1 MSLSS
6 ILTGNHILMMSTEGG
21 SGGGGGGPPPPA
33 EAEAR
38 LRQQA
43 QESLKQQAERELQ
56 LTNQIVQAQ
65 ITSTEQLKK
74 QQQIMENISKTLG
87 ESFQAQQQF
96 LDQAQIN
103 ITNFSESFRKV
114 SENAEDAGQRSAA
127 LSEEYAGLEK
137 TNKSLFDALMNISN
151 TAENAEDA
159 AKQFEELKGELQL
172 AQASGK
178 EFDTTTK
185 GIAKSLGFAGKI
197 SDTFV
202 GSLGKQLLK
211 FKELNTEA
219 GRAELYKSMANS
231 IQETFD
237 PFNLASSLLDNLI
250 KSALEFDKAAKNLSA
265 SFGTM
270 GAFQDQLVANSGE
283 IARMGLTATQ
293 QAELVT
299 ELTTQFSSFTA
310 ELEKNQRM
318 LKLNNAAL
326 KSLGVSTSKAN
337 EIIEVMN
344 TGLGRSVEESSR
356 LTVSL
361 AANAAAFGKT
371 SEQMVSDFAS
381 MSGYLASYGDDMEE
395 MFLAIQ
401 KEAKRTGIAVSKL
414 GEMAKAFDTFSGS
427 AKTAAQMN
435 ALFGTNLSA
444 MGLNSMNAEERLAEL
459 KREIGSNVD
468 SMNRYQKMA
477 LAEVLPGINS
487 VAEAVQFMG
496 GTLSKEE
503 SAQIDAINLQKDMS
517 LTLQD
522 LAKATLPLA
531 KQFELMFSELT
542 SNEEMVSKIVSAT
555 KSLSM
560 LLLALTENIEMT
572 TATFVAFSVVG
583 KAIPFLLHAI
593 AKGTMSIGKASL
605 YAFGT
610 LGLIVTV
617 LMFIFDIFHLTRSP
631 AFYLLFGVVAA
642 GIFAMGMAAQTTQVG
657 LYALAAAALA
667 IGIAV
672 SAVFYTLSM
681 AIDSFTDLF
690 TVMSEGAE
698 NFPKAAAG
706 LYLMAGGMISLGAAG
721 LYASTG
727 LGAALAALSAL
738 TAIFNLGGS
747 DIEDLVKAGDSVT
760 KMGDSV
766 GKFGSGLEKIKAVA
780 MELKNSIGDSMI
792 AATMEGQKM
801 SVIVGKEASVATL
814 FQNDTLNIKVDMP
827 TINIPTPKFDI
838 YLDGKVIDARIEKR
852 NNK

>member
-1 MSLSS
+1 MAETPKPPETAETEAKLAQREAKES
-6 ILTGNHILMMSTEGG
+6 I
-21 SGGGGGGPPPPA
+21 
-33 EAEAR
+33 
-38 LRQQA
+38 
-43 QESLKQQAERELQ
+43 KQQAEQELK

-65 ITSTEQLKK
+65 ITSTEQLKR
-74 QQQIMENISKTLG
+74 QQQIMENISKKLG

-103 ITNFSESFRKV
+103 ITNFSTSFEKV
-114 SENAEDAGQRSAA
+114 SKNAEDAGKRSEA
-127 LSEEYAGLEK
+127 LAKEYGELEK
-137 TNKSLFDALMNISN
+137 TNKSLYDALMNISN
-151 TAENAEDA
+151 TAKNTEDA
-159 AKQFEELKGELQL
+159 KKQFEELKGELQL

-178 EFDTTTK
+178 EFDTATK
-185 GIAKSLGFAGKI
+185 SMAKSLGFAGKV

-211 FKELNTEA
+211 LKEIKTTA
-219 GRAELYKSMANS
+219 GRAELFKTMGNS
-231 IQETFD
+231 IKETLN
-237 PFNLASSLLDNLI
+237 PLNLLFSLFDNLI

-265 SFGTM
+265 SFGSM
-270 GAFQDQLVANSGE
+270 GAFQDELVANSGE
-283 IARMGLTATQ
+283 IASMGLTATQ

-310 ELEKNQRM
+310 VIKENREM
-318 LKLNNAAL
+318 LKTNNAAL

-337 EIIEVMN
+337 EIIEVMS

-356 LTVSL
+356 LTLSL
-361 AANAAAFGKT
+361 AANAGAFGKT
-371 SEQMVSDFAS
+371 SEQMVADFAS
-381 MSGYLASYGDDMEE
+381 MSGYLASYGDEMEE
-395 MFLAIQ
+395 MFKALQI
-401 KEAKRTGIAVSKL
+401 EAKRTGIAVSRL

-459 KREIGSNVD
+459 KRQIGSNVD

-496 GTLSKEE
+496 GTLSKSEE
-503 SAQIDAINLQKDMS
+503 EEMKNIKLQEDM
-517 LTLQD
+517 TETMHN

-531 KQFELMFSELT
+531 KQLELMFSQIT
-542 SNEEMVSKIVSAT
+542 SNEGNVNAIVNAL
-555 KSLSM
+555 K
-560 LLLALTENIEMT
+560 LASEAFIFVTQHIEMT
-572 TATFVAFSVVG
+572 VAALGLLKLIGLVLPPILASVKVQTYLLGVATKF
-583 KAIPFLLHAI
+583 
-593 AKGTMSIGKASL
+593 
-605 YAFGT
+605 AFGK
-610 LGLIVTV
+610 LA
-617 LMFIFDIFHLTRSP
+617 IFAGILTTIFAIWHMTRSP

-642 GIFAMGMAAQTTQVG
+642 GIFAIGMASQTTQVG

-667 IGIAV
+667 IGIAI

-681 AIDSFTDLF
+681 AIDSFTGLF

-706 LYLMAGGMISLGAAG
+706 LYLMAGGMMSLGTASMF
-721 LYASTG
+721 ASTG

-738 TAIFNLGGS
+738 SSIFSLGGS
-747 DIEDLVKAGDSVT
+747 DIEDLVQAGDSIT
-760 KMGDSV
+760 KMGDSI
-766 GKFGSGLEKIKAVA
+766 GKFGSGLERIKAVA

-801 SVIVGKEASVATL
+801 SVIVGKEAGVATL
-814 FQNDTLNIKVDMP
+814 FKNDTLNIKVDMP

-852 NNK
+852 NNT

>member
-1 MSLSS
+1 MAETPKPPETAETEAKLAQREAKES
-6 ILTGNHILMMSTEGG
+6 I
-21 SGGGGGGPPPPA
+21 
-33 EAEAR
+33 
-38 LRQQA
+38 
-43 QESLKQQAERELQ
+43 KQQAEQELK

-65 ITSTEQLKK
+65 ITSTEQLKR
-74 QQQIMENISKTLG
+74 QQQIMENISKKLG

-103 ITNFSESFRKV
+103 ITNFSTSFEKV
-114 SENAEDAGQRSAA
+114 SKNAEDAGKRSEA
-127 LSEEYAGLEK
+127 LAKEYGELEK
-137 TNKSLFDALMNISN
+137 TNKTLYDALMNISN
-151 TAENAEDA
+151 TAKNAEDA
-159 AKQFEELKGELQL
+159 KKQFEELKGELQL

-178 EFDTTTK
+178 EFDVATK
-185 GIAKSLGFAGKI
+185 SMAKSLGFAGKV

-211 FKELNTEA
+211 FKELKTKA
-219 GRAELYKSMANS
+219 GRAELFNSIGSS
-231 IQETFD
+231 IQETFS
-237 PFNLASSLLDNLI
+237 PLNLFSSLMDNLI
-250 KSALEFDKAAKNLSA
+250 KSALEFDNAAKNLSA

-270 GAFQDQLVANSGE
+270 GAFQSQLVANSGE
-283 IARMGLTATQ
+283 IARMGITATQ

-299 ELTTQFSSFTA
+299 ELTTQFSSFT
-310 ELEKNQRM
+310 ELLEENQEM
-318 LKLNNAAL
+318 LKTNNAAL

-337 EIIEVMN
+337 EIIEVMS

-356 LTVSL
+356 LTLSL

-371 SEQMVSDFAS
+371 SEQMVADFAS
-381 MSGYLASYGDDMEE
+381 MSGYLASYGDEMEE
-395 MFLAIQ
+395 MFKALQI
-401 KEAKRTGIAVSKL
+401 EAKRTGIAVSRL

-459 KREIGSNVD
+459 KRQIGSNVD

-496 GTLSKEE
+496 GTLSKSEE
-503 SAQIDAINLQKDMS
+503 DEMKNIKLQEDM
-517 LTLQD
+517 TQTMHN

-531 KQFELMFSELT
+531 KQLEIMFSEITSNAETVDLIVSGLGNFTKILVYLSDNLGKTLLVLT
-542 SNEEMVSKIVSAT
+542 SFKIIGLALPPI
-555 KSLSM
+555 LSM
-560 LLLALTENIEMT
+560 VAAGTFKIGMAAKFAAG
-572 TATFVAFSVVG
+572 ATG
-583 KAIPFLLHAI
+583 
-593 AKGTMSIGKASL
+593 
-605 YAFGT
+605 
-610 LGLIVTV
+610 LGLFLTIMT
-617 LMFIFDIFHLTRSP
+617 LILGIFHVTRSP
-631 AFYLLFGVVAA
+631 VFYLLFGVIAA

-681 AIDSFTDLF
+681 AIDSFTSLF
-690 TVMSEGAE
+690 TVLSQGAE
-698 NFPKAAAG
+698 NFPKAAVG
-706 LYLMAGGMISLGAAG
+706 LHLMAGGMMSLGTASMF
-721 LYASTG
+721 ASTG

-738 TAIFNLGGS
+738 SSIFSLGGS
-747 DIEDLVKAGDSVT
+747 DIEDLVQAGDSIT
-760 KMGDSV
+760 KMGDSI
-766 GKFGSGLEKIKAVA
+766 GKFGSGLERIKAVA

-801 SVIVGKEASVATL
+801 SVIVGKEAGVATL
-814 FQNDTLNIKVDMP
+814 FKNDTLNIKVDMP

-852 NNK
+852 NNT